1 MRLEDDLMLGEN
13 VQRNPPSSPSAQLWS
28 NILCVPATATL
39 THCESKNLVAAG
51 ATTGDA
57 KTIASAV

>member
-1 MRLEDDLMLGEN
+1 MRLEDDLMFGEN

-28 NILCVPATATL
+28 NLLCVPATATH